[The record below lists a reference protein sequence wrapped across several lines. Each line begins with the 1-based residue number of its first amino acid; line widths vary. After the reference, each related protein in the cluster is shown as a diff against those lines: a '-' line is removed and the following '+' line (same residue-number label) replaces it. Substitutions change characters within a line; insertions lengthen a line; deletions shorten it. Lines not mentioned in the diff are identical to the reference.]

1 MTEKV
6 DITSKVIGKV
16 KGDGFEL
23 FLNGSKIG
31 EVTFRNNQKEYILL
45 QGFLS
50 EDQRIY
56 QIKPKQKPVTQY
68 VEGCEMGWC

>member
-50 EDQRIY
+50 EDQRIF
-56 QIKPKQKPVTQY
+56 QLKPKQEPVTQY